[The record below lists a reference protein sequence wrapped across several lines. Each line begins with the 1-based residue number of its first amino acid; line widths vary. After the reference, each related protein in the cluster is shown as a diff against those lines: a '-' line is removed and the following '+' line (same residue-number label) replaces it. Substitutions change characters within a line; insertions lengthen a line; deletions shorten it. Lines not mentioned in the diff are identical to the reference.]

1 MLNKFTRGAAAFSVC
16 LALAAGV
23 AACGSSG
30 VSPTH
35 TSTESAAT
43 PVLSGKVLVKIHN
56 FMFMPMN
63 LIVKAGT
70 KITFHNYDQ
79 TAHTAT
85 AINESFDTGAIQPG
99 HSMTITFA
107 KPGIY
112 KYHCLFHAFMLGTIT
127 VKS

>member
-1 MLNKFTRGAAAFSVC
+1 MRNKYTRGVAVLGACVV
-16 LALAAGV
+16 LAGGA
-23 AACGSSG
+23 AACGSSS
-30 VSPTH
+30 VAPTH
-35 TSTESAAT
+35 TSGSPVAS
-43 PVLSGKVLVKIHN
+43 PVLSGAVLVKIHN

-63 LIVKAGT
+63 LVVKAGT

-99 HSMTITFA
+99 HSMTITFS

-127 VKS
+127 VQS